1 MDEFCGWMSSLV
13 LVISKAGGMEFIKI
27 AFAVVTAVLGWV
39 IAHHFTSR
47 RDRDNSRRSTRIE
60 ALSFCYKALVRSGI
74 DGVMVFKAEDG
85 KLVSRA
91 GPVED
96 AVALIHLYGSQEQSC
111 LATEY
116 ARQVAHSQ
124 EGDATKLV
132 ESLRN
137 DIRRMVGE
145 ADLSSDPTYLRIT
158 IKEMLNVE

>member
-1 MDEFCGWMSSLV
+1 MNEFYGLLPALV
-13 LVISKAGGMEFIKI
+13 LVISKVDGMEFIKI
-27 AFAVVTAVLGWV
+27 SFAVVTAVLGWV

-74 DGVMVFKAEDG
+74 DGVMVIKGGDG
-85 KLVSRA
+85 KLINRA

-116 ARQVAHSQ
+116 ARQVAQSQ
-124 EGDATKLV
+124 NGDATELV
-132 ESLRN
+132 KSLRN

-145 ADLSSDPTYLRIT
+145 AGLSSDPTYLRIT
-158 IKEMLNVE
+158 INEQLNI